1 MATTIIFAV
10 VVSYLIGSIS
20 PAYFLGRWLKEID
33 IRTHGS
39 GNAGTMN
46 VSHVIGIEAAA
57 ITACYDVGKGLLAMF
72 LARGIGLSESVS
84 YVCGGVAVVGHVF
97 PFYLNFKG
105 GQGVA
110 TTVGLLLYCL
120 VVFLKNTWLP
130 WTSMIV
136 IGIVCLLLL
145 YMSRQGEVIGL
156 IVLPFLI
163 YEIFYQAPL
172 LPITIFGSLL
182 ILYILAINI
191 LNIIKNRTFALKQK
205 TRETI
210 IWWRFI
216 LRPLAILFIIFYLLF
231 ERQIALMIIGSV
243 ALFFIAV
250 DGVRLFHKGVNI
262 LILKNLPQ
270 AFKEHETAKFS
281 SMTIFLV
288 SAYITFLIFNEA
300 IAFAAL
306 SFVVFGDMFAKFFG
320 LQYGK
325 TPILNKTLEG
335 SAAFLSACIICGYI
349 LSHYFYLP
357 ILTWGIGCLAATVAE
372 IAPIRID
379 DNFSVP
385 ILSALAM
392 VLTIVV

>member
-10 VVSYLIGSIS
+10 VGSYLIGAIS
-20 PAYFLGRWLKEID
+20 PAYFLGRGLKEID
-33 IRTHGS
+33 IRMHGS

-72 LARGIGLSESVS
+72 LARTIGLSESVS
-84 YVCGGVAVVGHVF
+84 YVCGSIAVVGHVF

-120 VVFLKNTWLP
+120 VVFLKNAWLP
-130 WTSMIV
+130 LISIIV

-172 LPITIFGSLL
+172 LPITIFGTIL

-191 LNIIKNRTFALKQK
+191 LNIIKNRTFELKQK

-216 LRPLAILFIIFYLLF
+216 LRPLAVLFIIFYLLF
-231 ERQIALMIIGSV
+231 ERQIALMIIGCV
-243 ALFFIAV
+243 ALFFTVI

-270 AFKEHETAKFS
+270 AFKENETAKFS

-306 SFVVFGDMFAKFFG
+306 SFVVFGDMFAKLFG

-325 TPILNKTLEG
+325 TTLFNKTLEG
-335 SAAFLSACIICGYI
+335 SVAFLSACIICGYI

-357 ILTWGIGCLAATVAE
+357 IFTWSVGCLAATVAE
-372 IAPIRID
+372 VVPIRID

-385 ILSALAM
+385 ILSALVM
-392 VLTIVV
+392 VVTTVV